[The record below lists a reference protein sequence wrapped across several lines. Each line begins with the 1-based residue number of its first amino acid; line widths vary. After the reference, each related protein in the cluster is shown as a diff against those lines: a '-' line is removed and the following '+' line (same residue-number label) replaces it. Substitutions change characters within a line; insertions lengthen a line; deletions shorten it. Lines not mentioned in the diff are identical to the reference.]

1 MILAGSHSI
10 DITPNGSVDLNG
22 YIRRFGKSNGI
33 HDSLLANFLY
43 MESNSTKTLLVSLDI
58 LTISL
63 ETSDYLR
70 DEISKLLNMNRGA
83 IILAAIHTHSAV
95 GAPYLRNVG
104 SEDEN
109 WLKDFKKKI
118 IAGSKIAF
126 ENRKESELFS
136 YYASSSV
143 GANRRNS
150 MRGIDPNAPFVVVK
164 QNSKIIA
171 WLVNYNCHAVCL
183 TETNL
188 MISADYVHYMRNCLY
203 DNLSAQFSVLFFNG
217 GSGDIDPKLRGS
229 FEDAKAIGEGLAK
242 ELLLIYKVY
251 DGKKVSENISYE
263 EVKMTIPY
271 TWQPTIAE
279 AEDNLKKY
287 KQKLND
293 SKNDIEKKINTAFF
307 LWASEV
313 VAKVKDK
320 SLPSL
325 LEINVTLV
333 KIGEVLFVS
342 IPLEIFSSIS
352 LHLRK
357 YFGKYSLFVVSYGN
371 GYTGYLADKAAHYE
385 GGYEIEDW
393 HKYAGILPKD
403 NNCEDIFFETIK
415 KFKIAKGE

>member
-1 MILAGSHSI
+1 MILAGSHSV
-10 DITPNGSVDLNG
+10 DITPNRSVDLNG

-43 MESNSTKTLLVSLDI
+43 VESNNTKTLLVSLDI

-70 DEISKLLNMNRGA
+70 DEISKLLNINREA

-104 SEDEN
+104 SEDED

-118 IAGSKIAF
+118 IDGSKTAF

-143 GANRRNS
+143 GVNRRNS
-150 MRGIDPNAPFVVVK
+150 MRGIDTNAPFVVVK

-171 WLVNYNCHAVCL
+171 WLINYNCHAVCL

-203 DNLSAQFSVLFFNG
+203 DNLSNQFPVIFFNG

-251 DGKKVSENISYE
+251 DGKKVSENISCE

-271 TWQPTIAE
+271 TWQPTIVE
-279 AEDNLKKY
+279 AEDNLKEY

-293 SKNDIEKKINTAFF
+293 SKDNIEKKINTAFF

-320 SLPSL
+320 SLPSS

-333 KIGEVLFVS
+333 KLGEILFVS

-352 LHLRK
+352 LRLRK
-357 YFGKYSLFVVSYGN
+357 YFGKYFLFVVSYGN
-371 GYTGYLADKAAHYE
+371 GYKGYLADKSAHYE

-403 NNCEDIFFETIK
+403 SNCEDIFFETIK
-415 KFKIAKGE
+415 KFKIVRGE

>member
-1 MILAGSHSI
+1 MILAGSHSV
-10 DITPNGSVDLNG
+10 DITPAGSVDLNG

-43 MESNSTKTLLVSLDI
+43 VESNNNKILLVSLDI

-63 ETSDYLR
+63 ETSNYLR
-70 DEISKLLNMNRGA
+70 DEISKLLNIDREA
-83 IILAAIHTHSAV
+83 IILTAIHTHSAV

-104 SEDEN
+104 TEDEN

-118 IAGSKIAF
+118 IDGSKTAF
-126 ENRKESELFS
+126 EKRKESELFS
-136 YYASSSV
+136 YHAFSSV
-143 GANRRNS
+143 GINRRNS

-164 QNSKIIA
+164 QNAEIVA

-188 MISADYVHYMRNCLY
+188 LISADYVHYMRNCLY
-203 DNLSAQFSVLFFNG
+203 DNLNVQFPVLFFNG

-229 FEDAKAIGEGLAK
+229 FEDAKTIGEGLAK
-242 ELLLIYKVY
+242 ELLLVYKVY
-251 DGKKVSENISYE
+251 DGKKVNENISYE
-263 EVKMTIPY
+263 EVEMTIPY
-271 TWQPTIAE
+271 TWQPTVEE
-279 AEDNLKKY
+279 AKHNLKEY
-287 KQKLND
+287 TDRLNN
-293 SKNDIEKKINTAFF
+293 SKNEEEKKINTAFF

-313 VAKVKDK
+313 VERTIAG
-320 SLPSL
+320 SLPCSL
-325 LEINVTLV
+325 KINITLV
-333 KIGEVLFVS
+333 KLGEILFVS

-352 LHLRK
+352 LRLRK
-357 YFGKYSLFVVSYGN
+357 YFGKYFLFVVSYGN

-403 NNCEDIFFETIK
+403 KNSEDIFFECIK
-415 KFKIAKGE
+415 KFKIVEGE